1 MAQATLAPLMPPHVD
16 VAPATVFGEKPALLW
31 LPVKDLRVDETYQRL
46 VTARGLNTIAH
57 IARHFSWSKFQAV
70 IVAPVTGAGLWTI
83 IDGQHRCLAATVCRI
98 REVPCMVVDVQSSEA
113 AKIFAAV
120 NTVAPMTILA
130 LFKASRI
137 AGEAWA
143 VEIDRVCKGA
153 GIEPLVYPV
162 SKTKMKPFQTLAIG
176 TIRREIARWGGEI
189 VKAALSSECK
199 RDGASMPG
207 YFDSKTISQA
217 VMRHRGVSPLLPAIP
232 APHKPLDAPA
242 AAGLDAR
249 IEERLRRGHLPSLI
263 AAVLKCPY
271 SDIERVKRRIGL

>member
-31 LPVKDLRVDETYQRL
+31 LPVKDLRVDETYQRP

-120 NTVAPMTILA
+120 NTVTPMTILA

-162 SKTKMKPFQTLAIG
+162 SKTNMKPFQTLAIG
-176 TIRREIARWGGEI
+176 TIRREIARSGGEI

-199 RDGASMPG
+199 RDGASTPG

-217 VMRHRGVSPLLPAIP
+217 VMRHRGGSAKGGHIHLGG
-232 APHKPLDAPA
+232 PLDAPA

>member
-120 NTVAPMTILA
+120 NTVTPMTILA

-162 SKTKMKPFQTLAIG
+162 SKTNMKPFQTLAIG
-176 TIRREIARWGGEI
+176 TIRREIARSGGEI

-199 RDGASMPG
+199 RDGASTPG

-217 VMRHRGVSPLLPAIP
+217 VMRHRGGSAKGGHIHLGG
-232 APHKPLDAPA
+232 PLDAPA